1 MSEDLNYY
9 KDFGPDDAVRER
21 TGIYAFGFSMA
32 SFLGFLVPGAIVFL
46 FQPRRSSAFGAPPS
60 IIHVTTSPLGPLTST

>member
-1 MSEDLNYY
+1 MNNEELNYY

-32 SFLGFLVPGAIVFL
+32 SFLGFLVPGAIVFGM
-46 FQPRRSSAFGAPPS
+46 GA
-60 IIHVTTSPLGPLTST
+60 LGGFLIYKYL

>member
-1 MSEDLNYY
+1 MSDQSNGYFE

-32 SFLGFLVPGAIVFL
+32 SFLGFLVPGAIVFGL
-46 FQPRRSSAFGAPPS
+46 GAVGAFL
-60 IIHVTTSPLGPLTST
+60 IYKYL

>member
-1 MSEDLNYY
+1 MSEEKFNFY

-32 SFLGFLVPGAIVFL
+32 SFLGFLIPSLIVIGIGAIGGFL
-46 FQPRRSSAFGAPPS
+46 
-60 IIHVTTSPLGPLTST
+60 IWKYL

>member
-1 MSEDLNYY
+1 MSDELNYY

-32 SFLGFLVPGAIVFL
+32 SFLGLLVPGAIVFGI
-46 FQPRRSSAFGAPPS
+46 GA
-60 IIHVTTSPLGPLTST
+60 LGGFLISKYL

>member
-1 MSEDLNYY
+1 MSDQSNGYFE

-32 SFLGFLVPGAIVFL
+32 SFLGFLAPGAIVFGL
-46 FQPRRSSAFGAPPS
+46 GALGAFL
-60 IIHVTTSPLGPLTST
+60 IYKYL